1 MNDSKKES
9 CVIFDLDGTLANI
22 DHRLHFIKRLP
33 KDWEQ
38 FFNHIPFDTPIDHIV
53 ELLGMYKQLEYNV
66 VFVTGRPER
75 TRKNTIAWLNAWG
88 IYDGEPIYMRGD
100 NDRSPDDHVK
110 MYLLHALRDDGWE
123 PMMVFDDRDR
133 VVAMWRRQ
141 GIPCLQVAE
150 GPH

>member
-1 MNDSKKES
+1 MNDKRYPN
-9 CVIFDLDGTLANI
+9 CVIFDLDGTLADIN
-22 DHRLHFIKRLP
+22 HRLHYIKESP
-33 KDWEQ
+33 KNWEQ
-38 FFNHIPFDTPIDHIV
+38 FFSHIPFDTPIDHIA
-53 ELLGMYKQLEYNV
+53 ELLHMYNKSTYDV

-75 TRKNTIAWLNAWG
+75 TRKNTIAWLNAHG
-88 IYDGEPIYMRGD
+88 MYNGEPIYMRND
-100 NDRSPDDHVK
+100 NDRSPDDQVK

-123 PMMVFDDRDR
+123 PTMVFDDRDR